1 MKPSI
6 DPTTLS
12 SVHPHLVPSRRK
24 LLRSALG
31 LSAAL
36 SLAVMGSA
44 ACGLISTNILD
55 KTFELGA
62 QKFSLD
68 FGTTVGKV
76 PSIACTVAGDTKCST
91 LGSQVSAA
99 GGTATGNCDTNA
111 KLCYADITVTKSY
124 PVTLSNEPSFVS
136 SIGSK
141 AISVVKAIELNYGAN
156 NGSTVNLPDMDLYI
170 GPDTAKSPTDK
181 DVYLIDKIPAI
192 GKGVN
197 IPDKS
202 RKIVVQAGTPAFDR
216 FSYYLQNPKVPFSLM
231 VVGKPTVKANDDLP
245 SGKVDISI
253 TPAFTV
259 GLPL

>member
-55 KTFELGA
+55 KTFELSP

-68 FGTTVGKV
+68 FGTTTGKV
-76 PSIACTVAGDTKCST
+76 PTVTCAVAGDPKCAT
-91 LGSQVSAA
+91 LASQVSAA
-99 GGTATGNCDTNA
+99 GGTATGTCDTTA
-111 KLCYADITVTKSY
+111 KSCGAEIAVTKSY
-124 PVTLSNEPSFVS
+124 PVTLSNDPTFAQTV
-136 SIGSK
+136 GSK
-141 AISVVKAIELNYGAN
+141 AISIVKAIELQYGASN
-156 NGSTVNLPDMDLYI
+156 LSTVNLPDMGLYI
-170 GPDTAKSPTDK
+170 GPETAKSPTDK
-181 DVYLIDKIPAI
+181 DVFLIDKIPAI
-192 GKGVN
+192 AKGVV
-197 IPDKS
+197 IADKS
-202 RKIVVQAGTPAFDR
+202 RKIVVQAGSPAFER
-216 FSYYLQNPKVPFSLM
+216 FSYYLSNPKVPFLLM
-231 VVGKPTVKANDDLP
+231 LSGKPTVKAGDDLP
-245 SGKVDISI
+245 SGKVDVSI